1 MAIQLGL
8 KDYAKKGDVM
18 THGHRMCSGCGAP
31 IIIKQLFLA
40 SEYPIVM
47 SNATG

>member
-1 MAIQLGL
+1 MATQLNL
-8 KDYAKKGDVM
+8 KDYSKKEDVF
-18 THGHRMCSGCGAP
+18 THGHRMCSGCGTP

-40 SEYPIVM
+40 SEYPIVL

>member
-8 KDYAKKGDVM
+8 KDYSKKEDVFN
-18 THGHRMCSGCGAP
+18 HGHRMCSGCGTP
-31 IIIKQLFLA
+31 IIVKQLFLA